1 MLLYQFSR
9 LLKDYMASRTSTT
22 SPVGATNEQLLEL
35 HMFNAAFE
43 TEKFFSLA
51 LQSWF
56 LSVFQSEP
64 VDFLPLFSYK
74 M

>member
-1 MLLYQFSR
+1 
-9 LLKDYMASRTSTT
+9 MASRTSTS
-22 SPVGATNEQLLEL
+22 SPVWATNEQLLEL
-35 HMFNAAFE
+35 DMPLFTTAFE

-56 LSVFQSEP
+56 LSAFQSEP